1 MYIYYLDKNSRVVD
15 YILALPEQLSKYS
28 SVNYIA
34 VINNILK
41 QFGIISKRLGFFIT
55 NNALNN
61 NTAI

>member
-1 MYIYYLDKNSRVVD
+1 VYTHYLDKNGYVVD
-15 YILALPEQLSKYS
+15 HMLALLEQLSKHS
-28 SVNYIA
+28 SVNYAA